1 MEVSHTTLKY
11 INRHFLVTLTFK
23 DEDKDDGDKEEK
35 EKDKK
40 EPAKKTEKKVCLQLS
55 ARSLQLIYCK
65 SGYLHIGETYTTYVV
80 RLYLHKI
87 PARMV
92 KKSELYYS
100 KSSIHVFNTH
110 TFCLTVTVEK
120 RVLHRQD

>member
-1 MEVSHTTLKY
+1 MKVSHATLKD
-11 INRHFLVTLTFK
+11 INTHFLVTLTFK

-55 ARSLQLIYCK
+55 AHLLELIYCK
-65 SGYLHIGETYTTYVV
+65 SGYLHIGETYTSYVV

-92 KKSELYYS
+92 KKSELYYC
-100 KSSIHVFNTH
+100 KSSISVFNTH
-110 TFCLTVTVEK
+110 AFCLTVTVEK